1 MKGDSMSD
9 QQDYEKLLPK
19 LKAIEDKA
27 VRRPDMPIE
36 QAIKEGGIMATAAQ
50 EDTKPLNAANVVTVT
65 INELGS
71 SVAALR
77 YAQAQFTAA
86 IGEVKGAS
94 RKWNEEEPNAIKL
107 RRDLLKTMTYALRKV
122 LNATR
127 TLAAIR
133 KGSGNPDMLKDLSA
147 LVSLGRKYPAE
158 LKAVNYDLSQLD
170 AAEAKT
176 NMLNTIYSQAYIEK
190 KTVEYTQLRDRAFTY
205 MRMMMG
211 EILDAAEYVFRDDP
225 KRLDLY
231 YSSYR
236 SRQTDAADGQ
246 DTSNTGPAQGPETPG
261 DKPAK

>member
-1 MKGDSMSD
+1 MPDK
-9 QQDYEKLLPK
+9 QDYEKVLPR
-19 LKAIEDKA
+19 LKAIDDKA

-36 QAIKEGGIMATAAQ
+36 QAIKEGGIMAAASQ
-50 EDTKPLNAANVVTVT
+50 EDTKPLNAANVTT
-65 INELGS
+65 EIIKELGS
-71 SVAALR
+71 SVGALR

-86 IGEVKGAS
+86 IGEVKDMS

-107 RRDLLKTMTYALRKV
+107 RRELLKVMAYALRKV

-147 LVSLGRKYPAE
+147 LVALGRKYPAE
-158 LKAVNYDLSQLD
+158 LKAVNYDLSKLD
-170 AAEAKT
+170 AAEEKT
-176 NMLNTIYSQAYIEK
+176 TMLNSIYSQAYIEK
-190 KTVEYTQLRDRAFTY
+190 KTVEYSQLRDRAFTY

-231 YSSYR
+231 HSSYR
-236 SRQTDAADGQ
+236 SRQTEAADEQ
-246 DTSNTGPAQGPETPG
+246 DASDTGPAQEPETPG